1 MGDGQKTIYY
11 LSGEDPEKLKN
22 SPQIEGLVKQGI
34 NVLLFTDHVDDFW
47 VSVNSHYKDLDIKS
61 ATRSDIETHKIN
73 ENKDEKDITENV
85 HADLVTYFKECL
97 GTIIKDVKI
106 SKKLTSSPVCLV
118 VDESS
123 MDIRMERFLVEQ
135 KQLNKVSAKI
145 LEINPSHN
153 IIKKIEE
160 DLSNDSKKLENID
173 LVKVL
178 FDQACIL
185 EGEIIKDSPGF
196 NARLTKIIEKSIIS

>member
-1 MGDGQKTIYY
+1 
-11 LSGEDPEKLKN
+11 
-22 SPQIEGLVKQGI
+22 
-34 NVLLFTDHVDDFW
+34 
-47 VSVNSHYKDLDIKS
+47 
-61 ATRSDIETHKIN
+61 
-73 ENKDEKDITENV
+73 
-85 HADLVTYFKECL
+85 
-97 GTIIKDVKI
+97 
-106 SKKLTSSPVCLV
+106 
-118 VDESS
+118 